1 MGLELADPNFSILA
15 AFDIGCIPV
24 GGDRCFMIAE
34 AGVNHNGD
42 FNRAIA
48 LIDAAATAGAD
59 AGKFQPFKADLEISA
74 VAPKATYQQSNTD
87 PTESQLDMARALEL
101 DEDEFARLKAH
112 CEARDI
118 LFLSTPFDHTSVE
131 VLHRLNVPAYKI
143 SSGDVTNL
151 PLMRQIAA
159 KGKPVILST
168 GMADMPEVERAVATL
183 RASGCPAL
191 AILHCVSNYPA
202 APEDT
207 NLRAMATL
215 RRAFQVPIGLSDH
228 STGIEIALAAVA
240 LGAAVIEKHF
250 TLDKSL
256 PGPDHAASLDPNELT
271 ALVSGMRKVEA
282 ALGDGVK
289 SPRESEANTR
299 EVARRSLFLH
309 ASVPAGQAIKDSDII
324 AMRPSGGIS
333 PYDIDKVIGRR
344 AARPLDA
351 GAMVAWEDLA

>member
-1 MGLELADPNFSILA
+1 MGLEFADQNFSTGT
-15 AFDIGCIPV
+15 AFGIGNLMI
-24 GGDRCFMIAE
+24 GNGRCFMIAE

-42 FNRAIA
+42 FDRAMA
-48 LIDAAATAGAD
+48 LIDKAAEAGAD
-59 AGKFQPFKADLEISA
+59 AVKFQTFKADLEISA
-74 VAPKATYQQSNTD
+74 VAPKAAYQKSNTD
-87 PTESQLDMARALEL
+87 PTESQLDMIRALEL
-101 DEDEFARLKAH
+101 SEDQFAKLKAH
-112 CEARDI
+112 CDARGI
-118 LFLSTPFDHTSVE
+118 MFLSTPFDHTSVE
-131 VLHRLNVPAYKI
+131 VLHRLAVPAYKI

-168 GMADMPEVERAVATL
+168 GMANMPEVERAVTTL

-191 AILHCVSNYPA
+191 TILHCVSNYPA

-215 RRAFQVPIGLSDH
+215 GRRFQAPVGLSDH
-228 STGIEIALAAVA
+228 SIGIEIALAAVA

-256 PGPDHAASLDPNELT
+256 PGPDHAASLDPVELT
-271 ALVSGMRKVEA
+271 ALVSGIRKVEA

-289 SPRESEANTR
+289 APRESEANTR

-309 ASVPAGQAIKDSDII
+309 AGVRAGQVIKDSDII
-324 AMRPSGGIS
+324 ALRPAGGIS
-333 PYDIDKVIGRR
+333 PYDIDKVVGRR
-344 AARPLDA
+344 AARNLDS
-351 GAMVAWEDLA
+351 GAMVAWEDLS